1 LYIVGEQWV
10 SEEIVINLPLNG
22 RRPKRV
28 GRDFFID
35 FVILLS
41 PTSTFRSLKS
51 VVNEWWLI
59 GDNK

>member
-1 LYIVGEQWV
+1 V